1 MDVDRPRTID
11 EPLPQNARGELKI
24 KGQARRNKWDN
35 ADRDDARG
43 LEQHDLEKRE
53 KELKE
58 RALRNKVVRTRKGS
72 SGAGGSG

>member
-1 MDVDRPRTID
+1 MDVDRPRITD
-11 EPLPQNARGELKI
+11 ESFPQNAKGELKI
-24 KGQARRNKWDN
+24 KGQARRSKWDIGDKDDESLDN
-35 ADRDDARG
+35 A
-43 LEQHDLEKRE
+43 DLEKRE